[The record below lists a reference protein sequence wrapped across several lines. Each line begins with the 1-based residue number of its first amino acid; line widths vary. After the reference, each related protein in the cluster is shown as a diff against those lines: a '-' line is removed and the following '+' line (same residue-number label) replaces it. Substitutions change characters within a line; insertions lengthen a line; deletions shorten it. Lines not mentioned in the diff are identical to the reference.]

1 MLPAGFEPATPASE
15 RPHIH
20 ALGRAASGTGRF
32 RNRNTEL
39 SRNNQRTIHFAEP
52 TKNVMF
58 CTFAPPPPPP
68 PPKPPP
74 PLRTTTRQYKL
85 VRSVLAAKYGLSPPR
100 HLSTHRRGEETKRA
114 V

>member
-58 CTFAPPPPPP
+58 CTFAPPPSHDP
-68 PPKPPP
+68 
-74 PLRTTTRQYKL
+74 QNFH
-85 VRSVLAAKYGLSPPR
+85 AAKAP
-100 HLSTHRRGEETKRA
+100 RRGYLHKWDRHI
-114 V
+114 VKGCV